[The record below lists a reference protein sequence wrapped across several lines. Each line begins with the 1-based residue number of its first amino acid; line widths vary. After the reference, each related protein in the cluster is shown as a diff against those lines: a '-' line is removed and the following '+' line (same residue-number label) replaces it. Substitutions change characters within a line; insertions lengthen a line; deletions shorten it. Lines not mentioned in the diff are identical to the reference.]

1 MVFFKNKY
9 YGHVVTNNIMWNTL
23 LDWAYIHVLNTRS
36 SMFNTYSEFRVVN
49 GFCRLVCP
57 D

>member
-1 MVFFKNKY
+1 MVFFKGQY

-23 LDWAYIHVLNTRS
+23 PDWVCIQVVNTRS
-36 SMFNTYSEFRVVN
+36 SMFNTYSEMRIVN
-49 GFCRLVCP
+49 GFCKLVCP